1 MEIGIMEIGGLIG
14 AAAGA
19 SIASLIFENLG
30 FLFSFGILALCN
42 LIFGTFIIVFVVK
55 KDNIQDIKI
64 LPQSEELNMKDV
76 LFKNAGVL
84 LNFFA
89 NSLCAG
95 PNFLIMVGFKIYVKS
110 LVDNEYVISFII
122 SLLWIGSIFG
132 VLVFKLVYKIEHE
145 NKLLFIVGLMEIV
158 VLPFY
163 GPDPLFLITDSTAC
177 LVLMGLAFFL
187 TGIAMEITFMIT
199 TKKLL
204 VELLKVFPKKK
215 ELCIDVANGMYTAS
229 FKLIEFVVP
238 LIGGLLLETVSY
250 SRISTIYDVILLL
263 FFFLYW
269 SKIDLNDNS
278 YRTMEEE

>member
-1 MEIGIMEIGGLIG
+1 MEIGGLIG

-199 TKKLL
+199 IKKLL
-204 VELLKVFPKKK
+204 VELLKVFPRKKNYA
-215 ELCIDVANGMYTAS
+215 LM
-229 FKLIEFVVP
+229 
-238 LIGGLLLETVSY
+238 
-250 SRISTIYDVILLL
+250 
-263 FFFLYW
+263 
-269 SKIDLNDNS
+269 
-278 YRTMEEE
+278 